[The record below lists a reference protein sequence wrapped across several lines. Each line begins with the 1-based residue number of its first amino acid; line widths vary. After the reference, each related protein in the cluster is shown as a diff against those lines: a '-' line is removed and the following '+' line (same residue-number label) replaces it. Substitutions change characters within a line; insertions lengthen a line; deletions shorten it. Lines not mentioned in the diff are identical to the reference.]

1 VRIGGL
7 VFFAVYAM
15 CGSCAF
21 VVGVWVQVVFLSAV
35 VAQFVVSACITD
47 VVKHKAFIASKGQGN
62 VFPNVSFLVTDHNIF
77 REIESV
83 EGENYKA
90 GLCKSTVLSL
100 QYFLHVAD

>member
-1 VRIGGL
+1 
-7 VFFAVYAM
+7 
-15 CGSCAF
+15 
-21 VVGVWVQVVFLSAV
+21 VVFLSAV

-62 VFPNVSFLVTDHNIF
+62 VFPNISFLVTDHNIF

-100 QYFLHVAD
+100 HYFLHVAD